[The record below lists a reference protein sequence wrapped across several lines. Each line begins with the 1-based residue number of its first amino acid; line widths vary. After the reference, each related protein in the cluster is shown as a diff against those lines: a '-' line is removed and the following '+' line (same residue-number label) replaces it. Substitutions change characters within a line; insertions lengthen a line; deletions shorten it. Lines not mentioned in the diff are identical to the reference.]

1 MPLSSALVKK
11 VCFVEG
17 VLLIRP
23 SPCPLP
29 ARGEGVFRCG
39 GCAPTPPEK
48 VSQTLFRQ
56 PGLRSFPEPSCVS
69 CFNPSAEKF
78 PCLHQ

>member
-1 MPLSSALVKK
+1 M
-11 VCFVEG
+11 
-17 VLLIRP
+17 LIRP

-29 ARGEGVFRCG
+29 APGEGVFRCG

-56 PGLRSFPEPSCVS
+56 SDIYIYYSI
-69 CFNPSAEKF
+69 
-78 PCLHQ
+78 LHSGRTMANWLIFVPKYFQ